1 MKSFENWFADQVN
14 NGLVDIRLSVI
25 PGKGMTSEAIKNEL
39 LACEAAID
47 AGRVREFPPYA
58 ITMIPDDVMA
68 VILDSRI

>member
-47 AGRVREFPPYA
+47 AGRVREFPLYA
-58 ITMIPDDVMA
+58 TVIPDDVMA